1 MKDFKSLK
9 EVVTA
14 MVLSVVPVIVLSIAK
29 AFSGENLLSSVNIIV
44 TVFAYIIS
52 AILLYFIN
60 KYVFKLKCFR
70 KYKKFEGKW
79 IEIIPGFSRQIS
91 ICELKYKNGCYHFD
105 GENFYNETKS
115 VKFNSIDVVE
125 HDNYFYYITDTTEAE
140 RCEGLGKVYF
150 HNYYGN
156 GIKTANGY
164 FVDVNTSMENRI
176 NKAHMIKIDEN
187 FCQEH
192 LKHLHLS
199 NINDMRN
206 VDIYK
211 LVKPLDII
219 NKHLKSGEKV

>member
-1 MKDFKSLK
+1 MNDYKNFK
-9 EVVTA
+9 EIVTA
-14 MVLSVVPVIVLSIAK
+14 MVLSVVPVAVLSIAK
-29 AFSGENLLSSVNIIV
+29 AFCGEKLLSSVNIIV
-44 TVFAYIIS
+44 TILAYIIS
-52 AILLYFIN
+52 AIILYFIN
-60 KYVFKLKCFR
+60 KYAFKLRCFR

-79 IEIIPGFSRQIS
+79 IEIIPGFSRELS
-91 ICELKYKNGCYHFD
+91 VCEFTYKNGSYHFN
-105 GENFYNETKS
+105 GENFLNEIKS

-125 HDNYFYYITDTTEAE
+125 HDNYFYYITDSTETE
-140 RCEGLGKVYF
+140 RYEGLGKVCF
-150 HNYYGN
+150 HNNYGK

-164 FVDVNTSMENRI
+164 FVDVNTSKDKKI
-176 NKAHMIKIDEN
+176 NETYMFKFDDD